1 MKITDITFEQIIL
14 LVAVVLVL
22 IGAYNTVMT
31 AVKNHREEK
40 KRRNAPVSTL
50 ETTVREHDERLD
62 RDHHRLNDLEESNRI
77 IMRALMAML
86 SHEIN
91 GNSDEKL
98 RASYDEIQQFLIDR

>member
-1 MKITDITFEQIIL
+1 MSDITFGQL
-14 LVAVVLVL
+14 AGLAALVLVL
-22 IGAYNTVMT
+22 VGAYNTIMN
-31 AVKNHREEK
+31 AVRNYREEK
-40 KRRNAPVSTL
+40 SRKDKPVSSL
-50 ETTVREHDERLD
+50 EAKVNDHEERLGRDD
-62 RDHHRLNDLEESNRI
+62 RRINDLEESNRI